1 MDAYLP
7 NTKNFFLIIKI
18 SALPNFKAN
27 NLEIP
32 HLQNTA
38 SYTTL

>member
-7 NTKNFFLIIKI
+7 NTKNFFLAIKL
-18 SALPNFKAN
+18 SALPNFKGN
-27 NLEIP
+27 NLEISD
-32 HLQNTA
+32 LQNTA